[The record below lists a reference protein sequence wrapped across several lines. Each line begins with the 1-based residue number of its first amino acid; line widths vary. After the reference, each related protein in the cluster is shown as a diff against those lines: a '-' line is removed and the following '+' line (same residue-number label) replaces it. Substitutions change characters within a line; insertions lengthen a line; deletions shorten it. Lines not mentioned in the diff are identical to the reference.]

1 MLFLVDV
8 IRLTAEIFVSAAPF
22 LLAGF
27 FLAGLLR
34 VLIPSSW
41 VRSAIGKN
49 DFRSVLISSLA
60 GIPLPLCSCSVL
72 PAAAAMRQGG
82 ASKGATVSFLIS
94 TPETGVDSIS
104 VSYALLDPVMTVA
117 RPLSAFGT
125 AMVAGLATNAVV
137 RRETLPTDAAAATSS
152 AIGKTRDEDETG
164 KPGEAGGSGVTGGSG
179 EAGGSGATSGRD
191 ETGGSGVTGEHGLGA
206 LPPQQAY
213 EQTQEAVG
221 ATCSIADTYFD
232 PAAEEWTRFQLAG
245 LSRAGRLR
253 MRLRTIFDYAYR
265 ELLDHILSY
274 FLIGLFISGLIGALI
289 PEGALENPA
298 LSGWP
303 SMLLMLVIGIPIYVC
318 DISSTPMAAMLIT
331 KGLSPGA
338 ALVFLLAGP
347 ATNTVSLAVVTKLLG
362 KRAAVTYIASV
373 AVMSLVAG
381 WVVNSFYQSTGISPQ
396 ASVGG
401 ASEIVPAWI
410 EWPAAILALALF
422 VASARRIHLFRG
434 WREGLTRVSRSW
446 SVNLGGRPA
455 IAVYAVVLVL
465 LYLATGL
472 SVVNP
477 GEVGWVLTF
486 GKVSRE
492 IPEPGLVAHW
502 PYPISRVERVAAEQ
516 VRSVDRGFR
525 QDTEIPAGATFAQA
539 ASSGERLELIKEAE
553 IADGDENLLA
563 IRYSAQYTV
572 ADAYQYRFGLDDP
585 ETLVAC
591 MVEYSLRRVMC
602 EQPTDSILVNHH
614 LELMDQVTERLRSEM
629 AILTPSIEILRVD
642 LLDMHAPP
650 EVHFA
655 FRDVASAMEDMH
667 RFVRQAESYRN
678 RVIASGRAQAYSE
691 EASAEAEKTQRVAAA
706 TGEAYGFQVLADA
719 SRPVREITR
728 LRMQLDAVGENL
740 RKPRLIC
747 PITDLPLDLWIA
759 RGSGATRWTDL
770 WGRSGSGSTSDRL
783 GSGMGDGTYPGGAW
797 SNQPSPSTRSADE
810 PATGSQE
817 TWREKLRRLEESQ
830 R

>member
-1 MLFLVDV
+1 MYFLVDV
-8 IRLTAEIFVSAAPF
+8 IRLTVEIFVSAAPF
-22 LLAGF
+22 LLVGF
-27 FLAGLLR
+27 FLAGVLR
-34 VLIPSSW
+34 VLIPASW
-41 VRSAIGKN
+41 LQSAIGKN

-72 PAAAAMRQGG
+72 PAAAAIRQGG

-117 RPLSAFGT
+117 RPISAFGT

-137 RRETLPTDAAAATSS
+137 KREAPPADPDSAMAGAQPARVDTAPRAFGPLPETL
-152 AIGKTRDEDETG
+152 
-164 KPGEAGGSGVTGGSG
+164 
-179 EAGGSGATSGRD
+179 GAT
-191 ETGGSGVTGEHGLGA
+191 GSA
-206 LPPQQAY
+206 SDAY
-213 EQTQEAVG
+213 L
-221 ATCSIADTYFD
+221 D
-232 PAAEEWTRFQLAG
+232 PAAEERARRQLAG
-245 LSRAGRLR
+245 LSRAARVR
-253 MRLRTIFDYAYR
+253 MRTRAIFDYAYR
-265 ELLDHILSY
+265 ELLDHILSF
-274 FLIGLFISGLIGALI
+274 FLIGLFISALIGAVI
-289 PEGALENPA
+289 PEGALEDPA

-318 DISSTPMAAMLIT
+318 DISSTPMAAMLIM

-362 KRAAVTYIASV
+362 KRAAVTYLLAV
-373 AVMSLVAG
+373 AIMSLVAG
-381 WVVNSFYQSTGISPQ
+381 WVVNSFYQSAGISPQ

-410 EWPAAILALALF
+410 AWPASILTLALF

-446 SVNLGGRPA
+446 GPDLGGRSA
-455 IAVYAVVLVL
+455 RTVYLIVLIL

-492 IPEPGLVAHW
+492 IPEPGLVVHW
-502 PYPISRVERVAAEQ
+502 PYPISRVEREAADL

-525 QDTEIPAGATFAQA
+525 QDTEIPAGSAFDQRAMSA
-539 ASSGERLELIKEAE
+539 ESRELTKEAE
-553 IADGDENLLA
+553 VAAGDENLLA
-563 IRYSAQYTV
+563 IRYSVHYSV
-572 ADAYQYRFGLDDP
+572 ADAYSYRFGLDDP
-585 ETLVAC
+585 DALVAS
-591 MVEYSLRRVMC
+591 MAEYSLRRVMC

-614 LELMDQVTERLRSEM
+614 IELMDQVAERLRSEM
-629 AILTPSIEILRVD
+629 ASLTPSIEILRVD

-691 EASAEAEKTQRVAAA
+691 EAAAEAEKTQRIAAA
-706 TGEAYGFQVLADA
+706 IGEAYGFLVLADS

-728 LRMQLDAVGENL
+728 LRMQLDAVGKNL
-740 RKPRLIC
+740 KKPRLIC
-747 PITDLPLDLWIA
+747 PITDLPLDLWIN
-759 RGSGATRWTDL
+759 RGGGATRWTDL
-770 WGRSGSGSTSDRL
+770 WGRSGSGTSGTRP
-783 GSGMGDGTYPGGAW
+783 GSGTGDGTYPDGAW
-797 SNQPSPSTRSADE
+797 SDR
-810 PATGSQE
+810 PAGNAGTTGGQSSGSQE
-817 TWREKLRRLEESQ
+817 TWREKLQRLEESQ